1 MKKSILVSSGII
13 VTFFTFFPLQ
23 IRGQSIESDYQ
34 AITLKDPEIPERELE
49 LMVKPLTQEELHIEA
64 KAWLELLKIQVK
76 EVSDAEIA
84 IQRKNQEL
92 EEAKE
97 AITDLDQAEE
107 ALTEVEETTQEKSSS
122 PKNELQEELEED
134 LDKAQQKLEEAQESL
149 EEAIEEEEKT
159 QENEELTEAITEAKE
174 DATAKITEEESDS
187 ESATTT
193 NESEKEIIDEAVAE
207 KTDEITTLE
216 TENIDD
222 TQEID
227 QAQQKIEQTTEKLEE
242 AIEDKS
248 EIKTQ
253 LLLNLTE
260 ARDEQTAIGDRFEII
275 INALEKKG
283 GDIKGYRKYLSAVG
297 LIQVDVSDREAFWIT
312 ILGWLKSETGGL
324 RWAISISQFIGITI
338 FAVIASFVAANLT
351 RRSLQI
357 IPNISELLRG
367 FLVGIVRQGT
377 LIIGILFALTVLGIS
392 LGPLLA
398 VFGGV
403 SFVLAFALQNNLG
416 NLASGLMIMF
426 YKPFDEGDEIKVD
439 ELWGYVDSITIATTK
454 LKGWS
459 GEIINVPNDSI
470 WNSNIINLTHSES
483 RGFMGTVL
491 VDMAQ
496 NLTQAKQVILA
507 AIKSHPAVLE
517 EPSPRTLIWELD
529 GDSISI
535 MFFGHTKTQEYWQVY
550 EEVIELIQ
558 QGINNAGIEID
569 IPEQRIQI
577 ESFESQLNQSKIVNQ
592 IQQVTD
598 KEYSSNKLKEESTIN
613 QSISEA
619 QISTEPATN
628 DKQKKKLNINKSVE
642 QIAQI
647 FETNSEKNTTNKPKA
662 SLTIYKS
669 TSKDNIHKEASQLSI
684 TKNSKLAERTTID
697 KSAQSTQIQQNEV
710 KKDNSKSPK
719 NIKKMLKEFLDS
731 H

>member
-1 MKKSILVSSGII
+1 MKKSILIVSGVVITIFSWYPMQ
-13 VTFFTFFPLQ
+13 V
-23 IRGQSIESDYQ
+23 RGQLVESDYQ
-34 AITLKDPEIPERELE
+34 AITIKDPEIPERELE
-49 LMVKPLTQEELHIEA
+49 LMVKPLTQEELNVEA
-64 KAWLELLKIQVK
+64 NAWLELLKVQVK

-92 EEAKE
+92 EETRE
-97 AITDLDQAEE
+97 AITDLEQADE
-107 ALTEVEETTQEKSSS
+107 ALTEVEETAQEKSSS
-122 PKNELQEELEED
+122 PINTELREELEED

-174 DATAKITEEESDS
+174 DATAKVIEEKGS
-187 ESATTT
+187 ESSTTT
-193 NESEKEIIDEAVAE
+193 INSDKPEKEIIDETVAE

-216 TENIDD
+216 TKNIDD
-222 TQEID
+222 NQEID
-227 QAQQKIEQTTEKLEE
+227 QAHQKIEQTTEKLEA

-260 ARDEQTAIGDRFEII
+260 ARDEQAAIGDRFEII

-283 GDIKGYRKYLSAVG
+283 GDIEKYRKYLSAVG
-297 LIQVDVSDREAFWIT
+297 LIQVDISDREAFWIT

-324 RWAISISQFIGITI
+324 RWAINTSKFIGITI
-338 FAVIASFVAANLT
+338 FSVIASFIAANIT
-351 RRSLQI
+351 RRSLKI
-357 IPNISELLRG
+357 IPNMSELLRG
-367 FLVGIVRQGT
+367 FLVGIVRQGI
-377 LIIGILFALTVLGIS
+377 LVIGILFALTALGIS

-439 ELWGYVDSITIATTK
+439 ELWGYVDSITIATTQ

-483 RGFMGTVL
+483 RGFTGTVL
-491 VDMAQ
+491 VDIAQ
-496 NLTQAKQVILA
+496 NLTQAKRVILA

-517 EPSPRTLIWELD
+517 EPSPRTLIWELE

-535 MFFGHTKTQEYWQVY
+535 IFFGHTKTQEYWQVH

-558 QGINNAGIEID
+558 QGINQAGIEID
-569 IPEQRIQI
+569 IPEQKIQI
-577 ESFESQLNQSKIVNQ
+577 ESFESQVNHSKIVNQ
-592 IQQVTD
+592 IQQITD
-598 KEYSSNKLKEESTIN
+598 KEYSSNKLKEESTTDI
-613 QSISEA
+613 
-619 QISTEPATN
+619 
-628 DKQKKKLNINKSVE
+628 KQKERLTLDKSVE
-642 QIAQI
+642 EIAQI
-647 FETNSEKNTTNKPKA
+647 FEKTNQKNITHQPKEI
-662 SLTIYKS
+662 LTIYESASENK
-669 TSKDNIHKEASQLSI
+669 IHQKASQLST
-684 TKNSKLAERTTID
+684 TKKSKLQEKPTID
-697 KSAQSTQIQQNEV
+697 KSAQLTQIQHNEG
-710 KKDNSKSPK
+710 KKDQSKSPQ
-719 NIKKMLKEFLDS
+719 NLKKMLKEFLDS